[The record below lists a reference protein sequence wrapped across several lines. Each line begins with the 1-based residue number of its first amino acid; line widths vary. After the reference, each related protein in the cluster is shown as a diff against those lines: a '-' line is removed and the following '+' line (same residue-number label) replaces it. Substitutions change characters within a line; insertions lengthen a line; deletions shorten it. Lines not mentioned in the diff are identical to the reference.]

1 MMMQPLAALG
11 VGIAMAIE
19 IMRFHGVSG
28 GITNGFGSPNE
39 DFLENPTGFS
49 AGSATPRIEEA
60 SGKFA
65 KDWG

>member
-28 GITNGFGSPNE
+28 RITSGFGPPNE
-39 DFLENPTGFS
+39 DFLENLTGSS
-49 AGSATPRIEEA
+49 AGSATPRLQEVFR
-60 SGKFA
+60 KLR
-65 KDWG
+65 